1 MRERQAECPGSRA
14 EGERAIGGSSGG
26 GSREECK
33 SGAAGTIIV
42 AEKAPEILEPGRVL

>member
-1 MRERQAECPGSRA
+1 MREQQPECRA
-14 EGERAIGGSSGG
+14 EGERTIGGRSSGG
-26 GSREECK
+26 RKEECK

>member
-1 MRERQAECPGSRA
+1 MP
-14 EGERAIGGSSGG
+14 GG
-26 GSREECK
+26 GGAAHDRGKEQRRTEGRMEECK